1 MLEHYISIEKGDDLE
16 KVISKIKRITM
27 TLNYRPI
34 DRGVKL
40 TGNHKV
46 LTLART
52 YSQSQY
58 IKVDGP
64 SFLIDKVFNYFY

>member
-1 MLEHYISIEKGDDLE
+1 MLEHYISIEKDDDLE

-40 TGNHKV
+40 TGNYKV

-52 YSQSQY
+52 YSQGQY

-64 SFLIDKVFNYFY
+64 SFLIDEVFNYFY